1 MLHWRYDMRLV
12 RRRLCRS
19 GSVLA
24 GRLVLAGCS
33 LSHPH
38 YLAPDVHVGAP
49 AFARTLEAHT
59 LSSPVG
65 GNRARL
71 LLNGDEIFPA
81 MLTAIRQA
89 RATITFADFIYE
101 DGAIAQDVAGALAE
115 RCRAGD
121 RHFELVPGVCLV
133 PAYFVSEC

>member
-1 MLHWRYDMRLV
+1 VPLASVLQWRYDMRLV

-19 GSVLA
+19 GCVLA
-24 GRLVLAGCS
+24 GCLVLAGCS

-65 GNRARL
+65 GNRALL
-71 LLNGDEIFPA
+71 LLNGDEIFQP
-81 MLTAIRQA
+81 
-89 RATITFADFIYE
+89 
-101 DGAIAQDVAGALAE
+101 
-115 RCRAGD
+115 C
-121 RHFELVPGVCLV
+121 
-133 PAYFVSEC
+133 